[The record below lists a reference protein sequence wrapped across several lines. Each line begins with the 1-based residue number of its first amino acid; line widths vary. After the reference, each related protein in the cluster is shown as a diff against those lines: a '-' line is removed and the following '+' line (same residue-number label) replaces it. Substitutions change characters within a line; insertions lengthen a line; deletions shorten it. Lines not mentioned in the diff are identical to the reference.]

1 MTKKRYAFQ
10 HKNSFSNKKNLQNP
24 NSSQFLPKSYP
35 TFESEI
41 NQNPKHILMKAF
53 ILASFLSASSL
64 FTFAQDIKETEV
76 PSVVM
81 NSFKG
86 QYADA
91 LKTEWEKKGNN
102 YEAEFEVGTVERSVI
117 LDPSGKVLMQKQEI
131 ANTELPAAVAN
142 AVKQNYKSYDLEEAE
157 KIEYNGQTYYKVE
170 LERFFLD
177 KDVIFTAEGKETT
190 LPF

>member
-1 MTKKRYAFQ
+1 
-10 HKNSFSNKKNLQNP
+10 
-24 NSSQFLPKSYP
+24 
-35 TFESEI
+35 
-41 NQNPKHILMKAF
+41 MKAF